1 MPDFSCPARVP
12 AVCLAS
18 LLWLAHSA
26 HDEQDIQHGLSLKE
40 VPMTKRNN
48 DKPEALPPNCELAF
62 LNGVLR
68 MEPAPTRGQRLPTA
82 SFFRSLACR
91 V

>member
-1 MPDFSCPARVP
+1 
-12 AVCLAS
+12 
-18 LLWLAHSA
+18 
-26 HDEQDIQHGLSLKE
+26 
-40 VPMTKRNN
+40 MTKRNN